1 MSDRFEL
8 DMMISFTQINPA
20 NSVLNFLF
28 RFKGLYKTG
37 ITTMNPLFP
46 KPSIFITA
54 VMALIVSTSVP
65 AWQIMTV
72 ESTQFGNRIKIGGT
86 VIPFKEVTLSAQV
99 PGRVQYI
106 AGSEGDYFKQNN
118 LLLSIDDDDLV
129 AKRRAAL
136 AQLSNA
142 ESNLRNARVQYS
154 RELISPRS
162 ETVGGGM
169 GLPSLFDNVFT
180 KNMGDAIGFGNPD
193 IERYGDLYSSGAQVK
208 SAESAVLA
216 ARSAL
221 DELDAKLRDA
231 RAIAPFDGKLT
242 RKLVEEGDT
251 VQPGT
256 PLLKFAHTQYLRI
269 QAEVPARLIFG
280 LTKGSLVDVKLDI
293 NNTYTKAKV
302 AQIYPVADEQKHTV
316 TVKFDLPEGT
326 PGGPGLYAEVTIL
339 DTTTAGR
346 PVPVIPKN
354 AVIYRGSL
362 PSVFILDEE
371 NKARMRMVRLGSEYD
386 ETRITVLSG
395 IQEGDRIIS
404 EPPKTIRSGWI
415 PEVQRQS
422 SDAES

>member
-1 MSDRFEL
+1 MK
-8 DMMISFTQINPA
+8 
-20 NSVLNFLF
+20 LNQPLKSSLVTAAFL
-28 RFKGLYKTG
+28 L
-37 ITTMNPLFP
+37 L
-46 KPSIFITA
+46 
-54 VMALIVSTSVP
+54 VSGGVQ
-65 AWQIMTV
+65 AWQLMTV
-72 ESTQFGNRIKIGGT
+72 EAAEFGNKIKIGGT
-86 VIPFKEVTLSAQV
+86 VIPYKEVTLSAQV

-106 AGSEGDYFKQNN
+106 AGSEGDYFQKNN

-129 AKRRAAL
+129 AQRRAAL

-142 ESNLRNARVQYS
+142 ESGLRNARVQYS
-154 RELISPRS
+154 RELISPRTES
-162 ETVGGGM
+162 LSNMPGLGM
-169 GLPSLFDNVFT
+169 PTLFDNMFT
-180 KNMGDAIGFGNPD
+180 KSMGNMMGVGNPD

-208 SAESAVLA
+208 NAESMVMK

-231 RAIAPFDGKLT
+231 RAIAPFDGKLV
-242 RKLVEEGDT
+242 RKMVEEGDT

-302 AQIYPVADEQKHTV
+302 AQIYPVADKQKHTV

-326 PGGPGLYAEVTIL
+326 PGGPGLYAEVMIN
-339 DTTTAGR
+339 DTTAEAR
-346 PVPVIPKN
+346 PVPVIPKD

-371 NKARMRMVRLGSEYD
+371 NEAKMRLVRLGSEYD
-386 ETRITVLSG
+386 ESRITVLSG
-395 IQEGDRIIS
+395 IQAGDRIIS
-404 EPPKTIRSGWI
+404 SPPKTIKSGWK
-415 PEVQRQS
+415 PDVES
-422 SDAES
+422 KAANSNSDSQ